1 MDSKFLYTMQMRKLF
16 DDSYVLNLSNKMLIF
31 QVFVPN
37 GVKLFGSA
45 HLITRGITFCSSYSY
60 IQNIY
65 ITKVHVKAI
74 DQPSHR
80 CTSETN
86 RPKTTSCLAN
96 YIGREIGCSP
106 NILGSLYPEGVL
118 CNNKSQVDSLDKM
131 TKIFQNADENEIYS
145 MTGCLSSCEK
155 YHYAISAAP
164 LERKPQRMSDFCEVH
179 AKFQIIDRSF
189 EEKEQYVIYD
199 TDSFFADIGGYMGL
213 LLGSSFIS
221 LYNEIEAFLRSLLCG
236 SRQGREVYI
245 C

>member
-1 MDSKFLYTMQMRKLF
+1 M
-16 DDSYVLNLSNKMLIF
+16 

-45 HLITRGITFCSSYSY
+45 RSVTRGITRCSFRSY
-60 IQNIY
+60 IQDIY

-80 CTSETN
+80 CTSETT
-86 RPKTTSCLAN
+86 RLETTSCLAS
-96 YIGREIGCSP
+96 YIEKEIGCSP
-106 NILGSLYPEGVL
+106 NIQGSLYPEGTP
-118 CNNKSQVDSLDKM
+118 CNNKSQLDNFV
-131 TKIFQNADENEIYS
+131 KITRVFQNADENEIYE

-155 YHYAISAAP
+155 DHYAISALP
-164 LERKPQRMSDFCEVH
+164 LERKDQSVTGVCEIH

-221 LYNEIEAFLRSLLCG
+221 LYNEIEALLRRLLCG
-236 SRQGREVYI
+236 SRRGREVYI